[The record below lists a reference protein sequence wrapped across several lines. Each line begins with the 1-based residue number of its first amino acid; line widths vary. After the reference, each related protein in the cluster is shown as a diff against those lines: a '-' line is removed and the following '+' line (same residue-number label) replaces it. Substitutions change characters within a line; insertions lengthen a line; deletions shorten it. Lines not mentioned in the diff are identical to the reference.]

1 MDESFATH
9 RGHGLVSQV
18 FSEPIMLN
26 LKGNVG
32 IGHTRYSTMGGSDG
46 HAVIQPFIVHTSC
59 GTIATAHNGE
69 LINSK
74 KLRKQI
80 MENGESSKTLITAN

>member
-1 MDESFATH
+1 M
-9 RGHGLVSQV
+9 GLVSQI
-18 FSEPIMLN
+18 FNEPIMLS

-46 HAVIQPFIVHTSC
+46 PQLIQPFVVHTSC

-69 LINSK
+69 LVNSHALRQKIMKNGMKIN
-74 KLRKQI
+74 L
-80 MENGESSKTLITAN
+80 LIPIDLI